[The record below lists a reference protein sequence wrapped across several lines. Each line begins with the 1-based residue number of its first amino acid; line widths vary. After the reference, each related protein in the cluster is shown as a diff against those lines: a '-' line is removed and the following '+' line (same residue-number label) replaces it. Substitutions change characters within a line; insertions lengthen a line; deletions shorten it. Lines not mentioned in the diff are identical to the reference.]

1 MAEPEA
7 RMHAG
12 RRLFRSSLVVG
23 AMTMISRIAGLVRDI
38 VIASMFGAAAN
49 ADAFFIAF
57 RIPQFLRRL
66 FAEGAFSQAFVPVLS
81 EYRATRSLAE
91 VKALVDAVA
100 GVLGAALLAVTALAV
115 LGAPVVALVFAPGF
129 AQMPEKLA
137 MTAGMV
143 RITFPYLFFIS
154 MTGFAGAVLNSYSR
168 FAVPALTP
176 VFLNLTLIGAA
187 LFAVHW
193 FDEPV
198 FALAWAVFM
207 AGLIQMLF
215 QAPFLARLQLLPRPR
230 IDIRHPGVRRIL
242 TLMLPALFGVSVS
255 QINLLLDTV
264 LASFLPTGSVSW
276 LYYSERLTELPLGV
290 FGIAVATVILPGL
303 SREYSTRSPEEFR
316 HTLDWAMK
324 MILLVALPATL
335 ALLVLAAP
343 ILGALFGYGA
353 MSERDI
359 VMASLSLG
367 AMALGLPAFMLIKV
381 LATAYYSRQ
390 DMRTPVLIGIKAMV
404 ANMVLNLLLVI
415 PLHLLWQVG
424 HVGLSLA
431 TTLAA
436 YLNAGLL
443 VRGLVHREVYRPEP
457 RFRGDVGRMMAA
469 VALLGV
475 FLVTAYPWLN
485 GFAALG
491 WQLRV
496 ARLSA
501 VCVGGVL
508 VYFGV
513 LALLFPVERRQIRTL
528 LRANRGEKDA

>member
-1 MAEPEA
+1 MNGPATGSTV
-7 RMHAG
+7 G
-12 RRLFRSSLVVG
+12 RGLFRSSLVVG
-23 AMTMISRIAGLVRDI
+23 AMTMISRVAGLVRDI

-81 EYRATRSLAE
+81 EYRATRTAAE
-91 VKALVDAVA
+91 VKGLVDAVA
-100 GVLGAALLAVTALAV
+100 GVLGTALLAVTALAV
-115 LGAPVVALVFAPGF
+115 VGAPVVALVFAPGF
-129 AQMPEKLA
+129 AQMPEKMA
-137 MTAGMV
+137 MTAGMI

-154 MTGFAGAVLNSYSR
+154 MTGFAGAVLNCYSR

-187 LFAVHW
+187 LFATHW
-193 FDEPV
+193 FAEPV

-215 QAPFLARLQLLPRPR
+215 QTPFLARLQLLPRPR
-230 IDIRHPGVRRIL
+230 FDVRHPGVRRIL

-276 LYYSERLTELPLGV
+276 LYYAERLTELPLGV

-316 HTLDWAMK
+316 HTLDWAIR
-324 MILLVALPATL
+324 MILLIALPSAL
-335 ALLVLAAP
+335 ALLLLAAP
-343 ILGALFGYGA
+343 VLATLFGYGA

-359 VMASLSLG
+359 TMASLSLG

-390 DMRTPVLIGIKAMV
+390 DTRTPVLIGIKAMV
-404 ANMVLNLLLVI
+404 ANMVFNLLLVI

-436 YLNAGLL
+436 CLNAGLL
-443 VRGLVHREVYRPEP
+443 LSGLVQREIYRPGS
-457 RFRGDVGRMMAA
+457 RLRGDVARMLLA
-469 VALLGV
+469 VTVLGV
-475 FLVTAYPWLN
+475 FLVVTRSWLMDLAN
-485 GFAALG
+485 IG
-491 WQLRV
+491 WQWRV
-496 ARLSA
+496 MRL
-501 VCVGGVL
+501 VL
-508 VYFGV
+508 VCAGGGAVYFVV
-513 LALLFPVERRQIRTL
+513 LALLFPVESRQLGSL
-528 LRANRGEKDA
+528 LRRKHQ